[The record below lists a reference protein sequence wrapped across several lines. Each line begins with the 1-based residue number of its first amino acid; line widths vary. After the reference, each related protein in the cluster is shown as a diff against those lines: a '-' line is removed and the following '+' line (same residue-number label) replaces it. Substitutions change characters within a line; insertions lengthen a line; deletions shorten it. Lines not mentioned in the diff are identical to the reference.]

1 MAAIQLKQFQLDAIA
16 ELHKAVS
23 GDKRN
28 IILKSG
34 TGSGKTVILSHFINE
49 FLLENPG
56 YVALWFCPGKG
67 NLEEQ
72 SKKKMEKYIPNA
84 STCNLQDVLTARGF
98 QEGDTVFVN
107 WELVTKAGN
116 RALMDGE
123 HINLFDAADKAHD
136 NGLKFIVIIDEEHLN
151 KTVKAY
157 DVVELFKPDKIIR
170 ASATPE
176 KDPNANYVV
185 IPEERVIATGLIK
198 KLIIINEG
206 IEEGISLE
214 HQVTYL
220 LGLALK
226 KHEQLRE
233 AFISVGSVVNPLIVI
248 QIPNKS
254 ESLIDSVEEYLE
266 NKGITYFNK
275 QLAVWLAD
283 KKENLDGIEDNTS
296 PVKAIIIKQ
305 AVATGWDCPR
315 AHILVKLRENMS
327 ETFEIQTIGRIRRM
341 PEAMH
346 YENTLLDNCYLYTF
360 DEKFKEGVKLHL
372 GNGAQ
377 DAKTL
382 MLKSSY
388 RNIKLKKKKI
398 SVLTTEVSPKM
409 ALEAFL
415 AFLKKNYYLKPNKF
429 DENKKL
435 LNSYKYD
442 MDNEIKIHTYQGI
455 ASSVNK
461 KELVHLNQVTIK
473 MLLDTHEHGRSF
485 HHSIGEIGRSIGLTY
500 DSVSNI
506 IRKLFCTEPAYK
518 DKLLSLS
525 PKDLYSFVINND
537 KRLSEDFKIAISSN
551 EYTQQLSMVENS
563 ITEDYYIPREYLF
576 TYDAKQRHS
585 VIYEKNVYD
594 GYLSSASPRSTGEKM
609 FEQYC
614 EDSEAVDWFFKNGD
628 KGNEYFSIVYTDNA
642 GKSRHFYP
650 DYVLGVGDD
659 IWVVEVKGG
668 ESSSGQ
674 SEDIDPFTEKKM
686 DAMTAYAADNN
697 IKCGVVRLNKHDMR
711 LYITTTKYVEDMDNE
726 CWMPLKDVI
735 KKQ

>member
-283 KKENLDGIEDNTS
+283 KK
-296 PVKAIIIKQ
+296 
-305 AVATGWDCPR
+305 R
-315 AHILVKLRENMS
+315 
-327 ETFEIQTIGRIRRM
+327 
-341 PEAMH
+341 
-346 YENTLLDNCYLYTF
+346 
-360 DEKFKEGVKLHL
+360 
-372 GNGAQ
+372 
-377 DAKTL
+377 
-382 MLKSSY
+382 
-388 RNIKLKKKKI
+388 
-398 SVLTTEVSPKM
+398 
-409 ALEAFL
+409 
-415 AFLKKNYYLKPNKF
+415 KP
-429 DENKKL
+429 
-435 LNSYKYD
+435 
-442 MDNEIKIHTYQGI
+442 
-455 ASSVNK
+455 
-461 KELVHLNQVTIK
+461 
-473 MLLDTHEHGRSF
+473 
-485 HHSIGEIGRSIGLTY
+485 
-500 DSVSNI
+500 
-506 IRKLFCTEPAYK
+506 
-518 DKLLSLS
+518 
-525 PKDLYSFVINND
+525 
-537 KRLSEDFKIAISSN
+537 
-551 EYTQQLSMVENS
+551 
-563 ITEDYYIPREYLF
+563 
-576 TYDAKQRHS
+576 
-585 VIYEKNVYD
+585 
-594 GYLSSASPRSTGEKM
+594 
-609 FEQYC
+609 
-614 EDSEAVDWFFKNGD
+614 
-628 KGNEYFSIVYTDNA
+628 
-642 GKSRHFYP
+642 
-650 DYVLGVGDD
+650 
-659 IWVVEVKGG
+659 
-668 ESSSGQ
+668 
-674 SEDIDPFTEKKM
+674 
-686 DAMTAYAADNN
+686 
-697 IKCGVVRLNKHDMR
+697 
-711 LYITTTKYVEDMDNE
+711 
-726 CWMPLKDVI
+726 
-735 KKQ
+735 